1 MLTIGCVVL
10 LVLLPLVMCQELRP
24 IFNFAHMVN
33 SIEEVSQFLDEGA
46 TAIEFDVNFHD
57 NGTADDI
64 HHGFPCDCFRNCF
77 KRADIDDF
85 LDYIRSITN
94 SDGPYKGKLLLL
106 LMDMK
111 TSDVPAES
119 QLAAGSD
126 IASRLINH
134 LWNNVPSNQA
144 MNVILSIESADEK
157 EILRSA
163 ITAIQNHDSTL
174 LNRLGFDVGQ
184 SSSME
189 DIGDMY
195 AELNITGHR
204 WYDEGITNCLNFLFD
219 TNQLEAPIA
228 NREADD
234 VTSFVD
240 KAYFWTTDL
249 KSTMREVLRLGVDG
263 ILTNKPEFV
272 IEVLNEEEFKESV
285 RLANAEDNP
294 WMRFP

>member
-1 MLTIGCVVL
+1 
-10 LVLLPLVMCQELRP
+10 MCQELRP

-119 QLAAGSD
+119 QLAAGAD

-134 LWNNVPSNQA
+134 LWNN
-144 MNVILSIESADEK
+144 
-157 EILRSA
+157 
-163 ITAIQNHDSTL
+163 
-174 LNRLGFDVGQ
+174 GFDVGQ
-184 SSSME
+184 LSSME

-219 TNQLEAPIA
+219 TNQLEAPID

>member
-1 MLTIGCVVL
+1 MRPKKIALEAQSARPQEQL
-10 LVLLPLVMCQELRP
+10 L
-24 IFNFAHMVN
+24 AG
-33 SIEEVSQFLDEGA
+33 D
-46 TAIEFDVNFHD
+46 
-57 NGTADDI
+57 
-64 HHGFPCDCFRNCF
+64 
-77 KRADIDDF
+77 
-85 LDYIRSITN
+85 TN
-94 SDGPYKGKLLLL
+94 LK
-106 LMDMK
+106 M
-111 TSDVPAES
+111 
-119 QLAAGSD
+119 
-126 IASRLINH
+126 
-134 LWNNVPSNQA
+134 PSNQA

-189 DIGDMY
+189 DVGDMY

-204 WYDEGITNCLNFLFD
+204 WYDQGITNCLNFLFD

-234 VTSFVD
+234 ATSFVD
-240 KAYFWTTDL
+240 KTYFWTTDL
-249 KSTMREVLRLGVDG
+249 KSSMREVLRLGVDG

-272 IEVLNEEEFKESV
+272 IEVLNEDEFKQSV

-294 WMRFP
+294 WMRIP